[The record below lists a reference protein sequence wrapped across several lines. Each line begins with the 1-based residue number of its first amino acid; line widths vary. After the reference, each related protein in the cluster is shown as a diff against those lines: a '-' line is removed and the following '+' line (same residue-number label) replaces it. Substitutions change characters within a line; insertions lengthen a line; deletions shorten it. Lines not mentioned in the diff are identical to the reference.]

1 MLPEFEEEEDQDD
14 YYFTNTLQSSAS
26 KGQSSLWSIFGQKNK
41 PQSASLLSLDSNRS
55 ENLSELNYNNEWQG
69 SSDSFDIDNRNLN
82 KYEASDPNI
91 YFADNEQYPKLQQ
104 ATELELADS
113 LPFEEVAEFVP
124 EPQPQVLK
132 ARG

>member
-1 MLPEFEEEEDQDD
+1 M
-14 YYFTNTLQSSAS
+14 
-26 KGQSSLWSIFGQKNK
+26 
-41 PQSASLLSLDSNRS
+41 LSLDSNRS
-55 ENLSELNYNNEWQG
+55 ENLSDLNYQNEWQG
-69 SSDSFDIDNRNLN
+69 SVDSFEIDNRNLN
-82 KYEASDPNI
+82 KYETTETENI

-104 ATELELADS
+104 AAEFELAES

>member
-55 ENLSELNYNNEWQG
+55 ENLSELNYQNEWQG
-69 SSDSFDIDNRNLN
+69 SCDSFDIDHRNLN
-82 KYEASDPNI
+82 KYDTSETNI

-104 ATELELADS
+104 AAEFELAES